1 MSIMRLS
8 KKFFITIMTV
18 LLVTIF
24 SITSLACTDV
34 MVGKDASTD
43 GSVITSHTVDGH
55 YDARI
60 KVIHGE
66 TFAEGTMMEV
76 KKNMCYDGMTGTID
90 GGINIPHKAKIFYTY
105 FHSGYPFMNEHQV
118 IIGETT
124 FFGRGEYSNSEALI
138 MIEQLEILGLQ
149 RAKSAR
155 EAIEVMGELAEE
167 YGYAD
172 IGETLTVTD
181 ENEAW
186 VFEII
191 GPGPMWTQDSD
202 EPGAVWAA
210 KRVPDNHVTVA
221 ANRARIDTLDLDDSD
236 NYLASS
242 NVMSFAEEMGY
253 WNPDEEPFLFWK
265 AYCPDPYGAPYY
277 QRRREWRALSL
288 LAPSQ
293 DFDPYLDPQGE
304 QYPFSIEP
312 DEKVS
317 IADVMDIL
325 RDYYEGTEFDLTEG
339 MAAGPFG
346 TPNRYPTPGGVKPEN
361 RKDTDWERAISM
373 FRCSYSFVSQARDWL
388 PDPVG
393 GVAWFGEDAPH
404 TTVYTPIYAGVTDL
418 PEAYETGARDRFD
431 QNSAWW
437 AFNFVSNWADLKF
450 SYMIEDIQA
459 EQHKF
464 EQGFMDMQPAIDNA
478 AAELYEQDPELAR
491 QFLTDYT
498 NSNLEKVANRWWELA
513 EELVY
518 KYQDGYVFS
527 EDSIESVG
535 YPTWWLEEVNFGE
548 TNMMP

>member
-1 MSIMRLS
+1 MSLMRLN
-8 KKFFITIMTV
+8 KKLFISIMTV

-34 MVGKDASTD
+34 MVGKDASAD

-60 KVIHGE
+60 KVIPGE
-66 TFAEGTMMEV
+66 TFEEGTMMEV
-76 KKNMCYDGMTGTID
+76 KKNGCYDG
-90 GGINIPHKAKIFYTY
+90 IPGKEVIVMGEIPQAEETYTY

-124 FFGRGEYSNSEALI
+124 FFGRGEYSNNEALL

-149 RAKSAR
+149 RATSAR

-191 GPGPMWTQDSD
+191 GPGPMWTQGSDS
-202 EPGAVWAA
+202 PGAVWAA
-210 KRVPDNHVTVA
+210 RRVPDDHVTVA
-221 ANRARIDTLDLDDSD
+221 ANRSRIGELDLDDSD
-236 NYLASS
+236 NYMASS
-242 NVMSFAEEMGY
+242 NVESFAEEMGY
-253 WNPDEEPFLFWK
+253 WDPDEEPFQFWK
-265 AYCPDPYGAPYY
+265 AYCPNPYGAPYY
-277 QRRREWRALSL
+277 QRRREWRALSM

-293 DFDPYLDPQGE
+293 DFDPYLDPAGE
-304 QYPFSIEP
+304 QYPFSIKP
-312 DEKVS
+312 DDKVS

-346 TPNRYPTPGGVKPEN
+346 TPNRYPTPGDVKPEN

-388 PDPVG
+388 PDPIG

-418 PEAYETGARDRFD
+418 PEAYETGARDKFD
-431 QNSAWW
+431 ENSAWW

-450 SYMIEDIQA
+450 SYMIEDIKT
-459 EQHKF
+459 EQEKF
-464 EQGFMDMQPAIDNA
+464 EQEFMAMQPTIDKA
-478 AAELYEQDPELAR
+478 AAELYEQDPELSR

-513 EELVY
+513 EELIY
-518 KYQDGYVFS
+518 KYQDGYIFH

-535 YPTWWLEEVNFGE
+535 YPTWWLEEVNFGD
-548 TNMMP
+548 TNM